1 MFDYNEDKRRYRV
14 TEVIFMAAVNPST
27 AATIHTPAANLHD
40 TKDL

>member
-27 AATIHTPAANLHD
+27 ATTIHTPAANLHD